1 MSSREALELA
11 RQRELDL
18 VEIVPNATP
27 PVCKIIDFGKY
38 QYDKTKKERLQRKHQ
53 HISLVKELRFHPQT
67 DTHDFDFKVRHAR
80 HFIEQGHKVK
90 AVVQFRGRQLAYKE
104 HGEAMLKRVAEQLQ
118 EVAKLEQEMK
128 LEGHQMVAIF
138 VPDKTGKKKTL
149 KKESEQS

>member
-27 PVCKIIDFGKY
+27 PVCKIIDFGKF

-53 HISLVKELRFHPQT
+53 HVSLVKELRFHPQT

-90 AVVQFRGRQLAYKE
+90 AVVQFRGRQLSYKE

-118 EVAKLEQEMK
+118 EVGRLEQEIK

-138 VPDKTGKKKTL
+138 VPDKTGKKKTQ
-149 KKESEQS
+149 KKENE